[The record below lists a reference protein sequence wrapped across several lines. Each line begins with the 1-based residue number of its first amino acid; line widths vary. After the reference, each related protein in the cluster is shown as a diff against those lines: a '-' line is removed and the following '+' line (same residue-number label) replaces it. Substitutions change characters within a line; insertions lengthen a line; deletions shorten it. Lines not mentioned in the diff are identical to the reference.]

1 MKRNI
6 FAIIKNKAAAK
17 TNASAES
24 NKSNKKNI
32 KPPFVMNDDYRKM
45 ICSQSYLGKKGY
57 TLSKSILLPEDL
69 EQLKVELTVKPE
81 TFGPQ
86 MGAPD
91 SESAFP
97 VFREN
102 ENKFYI
108 PRFYGISRYGLPPRC
123 DMDAGEDIGDD
134 VQFVKTVRDYQ
145 EVIVKTYLD
154 HVKKPISD
162 GSTALGDGGI
172 LQVYAGAGKCLGKD
186 TPILMFDGTIKL
198 VQDIVVDDQIMG
210 DDSSPRNVLSLARGR
225 ETMYKVQPKKGD
237 SYIVNES
244 HILSLKYSRDLSK
257 TKKKNSILDI
267 SVLDYLNLPPTYNS
281 ISTSGRLLSGYR
293 VPVLFLEKEVD
304 FDQYLLGYWLGD
316 GNSRT
321 SMITTQEA
329 VVIKYM
335 VECFK
340 TKHTSLYLKYTGAQY
355 DYRINSINTNN
366 FMMDF
371 LRENNLIK
379 NKHIP
384 YHYKCNSR
392 EIQLAILAGLIDS
405 DGYYNKN
412 CYEIVQKNE
421 KLSDDIVFLVR
432 SIGFAAV
439 KRKIKK
445 FCTNAKGGPK
455 EGTYFKIGI
464 YGSGLEE
471 IPVLCV
477 RKKAVKRKAP
487 QDALKYSFEL
497 EKLEIDDYYGF
508 EIDGNRRFVLGD
520 FTVTHNTVLSIKIIS
535 EIRKKTLILVHKE
548 FLMNQWIERI
558 QEFMPAARVGKIQG
572 KVCDTK
578 DKDIVIGMIQS
589 IYDKDYPANTF
600 SQFGMTIVDEVHR
613 IGSEQFS
620 KTLLKTVTP
629 YMLGI
634 SATVDRKDK
643 LTKVLYMFIGEKI
656 YSNILRGDD
665 VVSVRAIE
673 YKTLDTQFNE
683 TEYDFRGT
691 PQYSKMIVKLCEF
704 GPRSDF
710 IVRVIADLL
719 AEHPENQIMILGHN
733 RSLLTYLHD
742 AIQHRKLLVN
752 DEDSNNFS
760 ENGIA
765 TVGYYLGGMKPAA
778 LQATEKKNIVI
789 ATYAMAAEALDIKTL
804 ATLVMVTP
812 KTDIIQSVGR
822 ILRTKHENSIIVDI
836 VDGHDLFQ
844 NQWRQRMRYYKKCN
858 YRIHKIDSTQYKGF
872 IDVDWLGGRTPP
884 ITNFKGD
891 KVAGEVWSNGLFI
904 PNNWKK
910 LFEPKV
916 VTKQD
921 EIDDDNEPKANVH
934 GNGIGK
940 CLISYDDYE
949 LLP

>member
-17 TNASAES
+17 ANAES
-24 NKSNKKNI
+24 NKKTT
-32 KPPFVMNDDYRKM
+32 KPPFIIDDEYRKM
-45 ICSQSYLGKKGY
+45 VCSQSYLGKKGY
-57 TLSKSILLPEDL
+57 TLSKSILKPEDL

-81 TFGPQ
+81 VLGPQ
-86 MGAPD
+86 FGAPD

-102 ENKFYI
+102 DNKFYI
-108 PRFYGISRYGLPPRC
+108 PRFYGMNRYGLPPRC

-134 VQFVKTVRDYQ
+134 VRFVKTVRDYQ

-172 LQVYAGAGKCLGKD
+172 
-186 TPILMFDGTIKL
+186 
-198 VQDIVVDDQIMG
+198 
-210 DDSSPRNVLSLARGR
+210 
-225 ETMYKVQPKKGD
+225 
-237 SYIVNES
+237 
-244 HILSLKYSRDLSK
+244 
-257 TKKKNSILDI
+257 
-267 SVLDYLNLPPTYNS
+267 
-281 ISTSGRLLSGYR
+281 
-293 VPVLFLEKEVD
+293 
-304 FDQYLLGYWLGD
+304 
-316 GNSRT
+316 
-321 SMITTQEA
+321 
-329 VVIKYM
+329 
-335 VECFK
+335 
-340 TKHTSLYLKYTGAQY
+340 
-355 DYRINSINTNN
+355 
-366 FMMDF
+366 
-371 LRENNLIK
+371 
-379 NKHIP
+379 
-384 YHYKCNSR
+384 
-392 EIQLAILAGLIDS
+392 IQLSCG
-405 DGYYNKN
+405 
-412 CYEIVQKNE
+412 
-421 KLSDDIVFLVR
+421 
-432 SIGFAAV
+432 
-439 KRKIKK
+439 
-445 FCTNAKGGPK
+445 KGK
-455 EGTYFKIGI
+455 
-464 YGSGLEE
+464 
-471 IPVLCV
+471 
-477 RKKAVKRKAP
+477 
-487 QDALKYSFEL
+487 
-497 EKLEIDDYYGF
+497 
-508 EIDGNRRFVLGD
+508 
-520 FTVTHNTVLSIKIIS
+520 TVLSIKIIS

-548 FLMNQWIERI
+548 FLMTQWIERI
-558 QEFMPAARVGKIQG
+558 QEFMPNARIGKIQG

-656 YSNILRGDD
+656 YSDVSRGDD

-742 AIQHRKLLVN
+742 AIQHRKLSVDDTL
-752 DEDSNNFS
+752 DSNNFS
-760 ENGIA
+760 DNGVA

-778 LQATEKKNIVI
+778 LQATEKKNVVI

-812 KTDIIQSVGR
+812 KTDIVQSVGR

-844 NQWRQRMRYYKKCN
+844 NQWKQRMRYYKKCN

-872 IDVDWLGGRTPP
+872 IGVDWSGLQRSPT
-884 ITNFKGD
+884 TNFKGD
-891 KVAGEVWSNGLFI
+891 KVAGEVWNIKVLSQMHH
-904 PNNWKK
+904 WKK
-910 LFEPKV
+910 IFEPKV
-916 VTKQD
+916 VAKP
-921 EIDDDNEPKANVH
+921 EEDDDDEPKANVQ

>member
-17 TNASAES
+17 ANAES
-24 NKSNKKNI
+24 NKSNKKTT
-32 KPPFVMNDDYRKM
+32 KPPFIMDDDYRKM
-45 ICSQSYLGKKGY
+45 VCSQSYLGKKGY
-57 TLSKSILLPEDL
+57 TLSKSILKPEDL
-69 EQLKVELTVKPE
+69 EQLNVELTVKPE
-81 TFGPQ
+81 VLGPQ
-86 MGAPD
+86 FGAPD

-102 ENKFYI
+102 DNKFYI
-108 PRFYGISRYGLPPRC
+108 PRFYGINRYGLPPRC

-134 VQFVKTVRDYQ
+134 VRFVKTMRDFQ
-145 EVIVKTYLD
+145 DVIVKTYLD
-154 HVKKPISD
+154 HVKKPISFNTGFPSFAKEILGVESRFCFAALAGGSTKPSD
-162 GSTALGDGGI
+162 GSTNHGNGGI
-172 LQVYAGAGKCLGKD
+172 
-186 TPILMFDGTIKL
+186 
-198 VQDIVVDDQIMG
+198 
-210 DDSSPRNVLSLARGR
+210 
-225 ETMYKVQPKKGD
+225 
-237 SYIVNES
+237 
-244 HILSLKYSRDLSK
+244 
-257 TKKKNSILDI
+257 
-267 SVLDYLNLPPTYNS
+267 
-281 ISTSGRLLSGYR
+281 
-293 VPVLFLEKEVD
+293 
-304 FDQYLLGYWLGD
+304 
-316 GNSRT
+316 
-321 SMITTQEA
+321 
-329 VVIKYM
+329 
-335 VECFK
+335 
-340 TKHTSLYLKYTGAQY
+340 
-355 DYRINSINTNN
+355 
-366 FMMDF
+366 
-371 LRENNLIK
+371 
-379 NKHIP
+379 
-384 YHYKCNSR
+384 
-392 EIQLAILAGLIDS
+392 IQLSCG
-405 DGYYNKN
+405 
-412 CYEIVQKNE
+412 
-421 KLSDDIVFLVR
+421 
-432 SIGFAAV
+432 
-439 KRKIKK
+439 
-445 FCTNAKGGPK
+445 KGK
-455 EGTYFKIGI
+455 
-464 YGSGLEE
+464 
-471 IPVLCV
+471 
-477 RKKAVKRKAP
+477 
-487 QDALKYSFEL
+487 
-497 EKLEIDDYYGF
+497 
-508 EIDGNRRFVLGD
+508 
-520 FTVTHNTVLSIKIIS
+520 TVLSIKIIS

-548 FLMNQWIERI
+548 FLMTQWIERI
-558 QEFMPAARVGKIQG
+558 QEFMPNARIGKIQG

-589 IYDKDYPANTF
+589 IYDKDYPTNTF

-620 KTLLKTVTP
+620 KTLLKTITP

-643 LTKVLYMFIGEKI
+643 LTKILYMFIGEKI
-656 YSNILRGDD
+656 YSDVSRGDD

-742 AIQHRKLLVN
+742 AIQHRKLSVN

-778 LQATEKKNIVI
+778 LHATEKKNIVI

-812 KTDIIQSVGR
+812 KTDIVQSVGR

-844 NQWRQRMRYYKKCN
+844 NQWKQRMRYYKKCN

-872 IDVDWLGGRTPP
+872 IGVDWNIKILSQTHH
-884 ITNFKGD
+884 
-891 KVAGEVWSNGLFI
+891 
-904 PNNWKK
+904 WKK
-910 LFEPKV
+910 IFEPKV
-916 VTKQD
+916 VAKQ
-921 EIDDDNEPKANVH
+921 EDDDDDEPKANVH